1 MSDTKQVNCW
11 WED

>member
-1 MSDTKQVNCW
+1 MNDTKQVNCW